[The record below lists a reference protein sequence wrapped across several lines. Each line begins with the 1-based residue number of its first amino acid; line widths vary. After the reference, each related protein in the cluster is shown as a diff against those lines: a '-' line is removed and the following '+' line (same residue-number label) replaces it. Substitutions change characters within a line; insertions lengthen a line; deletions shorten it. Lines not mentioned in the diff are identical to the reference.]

1 MAGGGQKLTYQTN
14 REMKFSKK
22 RFTKWVALGSY
33 NFGGT
38 DFVTFCRKN
47 TKSGMMQ
54 FKTKRV
60 NGWIGTGICR
70 NSFLP
75 PTLIDTQRVWNEITT
90 ENYLT
95 YDKH

>member
-1 MAGGGQKLTYQTN
+1 MMLRVFVAYQTN
-14 REMKFSKK
+14 GEMKFSKK

-33 NFGGT
+33 NFAGT